1 MYSVGYREA
10 VLDYY
15 DNGHTY
21 RETCSE
27 FQINSATLSS
37 WIKRKKEIGSPKAN
51 YRGTEPKI
59 DREKLKKY
67 VDKHP
72 DAYQREIAEV
82 FNCSQS
88 TIGYNLKKLGYTFKK
103 KPSDIKSKTPQK

>member
-37 WIKRKKEIGSPKAN
+37 WIKRKKEFGSPKAN
-51 YRGTEPKI
+51 YCGTEPKI

-67 VDKHP
+67 VGTQMHIKEKSLKYLTAH
-72 DAYQREIAEV
+72 
-82 FNCSQS
+82 SLQS
-88 TIGYNLKKLGYTFKK
+88 VTT
-103 KPSDIKSKTPQK
+103 